1 MKKRRK
7 INKRKMNKNKSKSKN
22 KNNNKMMM
30 MNNKIKTRRRKIKIL
45 NRGNRDRTSSKILSQ
60 NNQKT
65 FNKNKTHIRLGYH
78 NCNKQ
83 KFRFQKHRNGISSR
97 QQKTILMHNCD
108 NQKSKKLQKIFH

>member
-1 MKKRRK
+1 
-7 INKRKMNKNKSKSKN
+7 
-22 KNNNKMMM
+22 MM

-45 NRGNRDRTSSKILSQ
+45 NQGNRDRTSSKILSQ

-83 KFRFQKHRNGISSR
+83 KFRFLKHRNGISSR
-97 QQKTILMHNCD
+97 QQKTILVHNCD
-108 NQKSKKLQKIFH
+108 NQKSKK